1 MQRTPESRQQLRAK
15 IDCLTDDEASEVLD
29 YISVMQSLNDTAWPD
44 PLDELI
50 LRLLSEADPSVDSK
64 PEILRIAARARARD
78 PRKSIQ

>member
-29 YISVMQSLNDTAWPD
+29 YISVMQSLNESSGPD

-50 LRLLSEADPSVDSK
+50 LRLLSEADPFVDSK
-64 PEILRIAARARARD
+64 PEILRIAARARTRD
-78 PRKSIQ
+78 PRKGIQ